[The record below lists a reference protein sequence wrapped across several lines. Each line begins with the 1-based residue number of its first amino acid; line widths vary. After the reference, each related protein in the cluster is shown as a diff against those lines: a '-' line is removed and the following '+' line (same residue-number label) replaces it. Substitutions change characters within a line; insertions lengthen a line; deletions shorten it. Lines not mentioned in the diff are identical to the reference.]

1 MPRSETQRRE
11 SCETWERKKG
21 IPYRGNGM
29 NTGTEERLGLY
40 RQSHEKVS

>member
-1 MPRSETQRRE
+1 MSRYAQRMIKNAQRE

-29 NTGTEERLGLY
+29 NKRKTWTL
-40 RQSHEKVS
+40 